1 MTTDLNEY
9 VFRLKKGDMEI
20 EIRSNDP
27 TFMQAQMEN
36 WRQTILGGPAAS
48 PAAQPASA
56 PVAATMPMPAAA
68 PAEDSPE
75 AIAERALAAA
85 MR

>member
-27 TFMQAQMEN
+27 AFMQAQMEN

-48 PAAQPASA
+48 PAAQP
-56 PVAATMPMPAAA
+56 VAAPIAAAMPMPAAV
-68 PAEDSPE
+68 DDNSPE